1 MILFPCKITRSVK
14 VPPISAET
22 VVFTIQYTPISLK
35 FKRRLYYYASADGTS
50 RDLFLVSFI
59 GITVANAIIMNADV
73 NSG

>member
-1 MILFPCKITRSVK
+1 MKETKNRSLE
-14 VPPISAET
+14 VPSAET

-50 RDLFLVSFI
+50 RDLFFVSFI
-59 GITVANAIIMNADV
+59 DITVANAIIMNADV